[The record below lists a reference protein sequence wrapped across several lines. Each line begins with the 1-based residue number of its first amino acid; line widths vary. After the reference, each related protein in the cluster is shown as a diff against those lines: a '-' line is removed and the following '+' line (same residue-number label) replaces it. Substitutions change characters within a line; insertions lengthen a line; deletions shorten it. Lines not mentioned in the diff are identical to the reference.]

1 MAGRTLAVSSPLRSS
16 SAAVNPT
23 PPGTEAERSEALGA
37 AGAAGPLL
45 RDTPQRR
52 IAREAQRAN
61 EVKERVRML
70 MSKGHECT
78 EIADD
83 KQSFTWCHQVGG
95 CDAVDD

>member
-16 SAAVNPT
+16 SAAANPT
-23 PPGTEAERSEALGA
+23 PPSAE
-37 AGAAGPLL
+37 AAGPLL

-83 KQSFTWCHQVGG
+83 KQSFTWCHRTGG